1 MVNAKTLI
9 LAVLVVVV
17 ATVVALRFWP
27 SDERAIRQ
35 QIAKIETLG
44 SKARDEKPVE
54 SLLRARQLAELFADP
69 STLQVEH
76 ANFTGQ
82 YPRKQIQERIVL
94 ARGFYTSAKVSV
106 HDLAIDIATTNP
118 KSATIHCTLR
128 VKGEGNAQPMADV
141 QELSAELR
149 KLNGDWLLTAV
160 TLVEVLER

>member
-1 MVNAKTLI
+1 MVNLKTLV

-17 ATVVALRFWP
+17 ATVAGWRFWS

-35 QIAKIETLG
+35 QIAKIEALG

-69 STLQVEH
+69 STLEVESGD
-76 ANFTGQ
+76 FQGQ

-94 ARGFYTSAKVSV
+94 ARGFYTSATVSV
-106 HDLAIDIATTNP
+106 HDLAIDIP
-118 KSATIHCTLR
+118 KTEPKTATIHCTLR
-128 VKGEGNAQPMADV
+128 VKGEGKSQPVADV

-149 KLNGDWLLTAV
+149 KINGDWLFAAV

>member
-1 MVNAKTLI
+1 MVNLKTLV
-9 LAVLVVVV
+9 LAALVVVV
-17 ATVVALRFWP
+17 ATVAALRLWP

-69 STLQVEH
+69 SSLEVES

-82 YPRKQIQERIVL
+82 YPRKQIQERIAL
-94 ARGFYTSAKVSV
+94 ARGSYTSATVSV
-106 HDLAIDIATTNP
+106 HDLTLDISTTDPQTATLR
-118 KSATIHCTLR
+118 CTLR
-128 VKGEGNAQPMADV
+128 VKGEGNSQPMADV

-149 KLNGDWLLTAV
+149 KVEGDWLLAAV

>member
-1 MVNAKTLI
+1 MVNLKPLV
-9 LAVLVVVV
+9 LAALVVVV

-27 SDERAIRQ
+27 SDERAIRKQ
-35 QIAKIETLG
+35 VAKIETLG
-44 SKARDEKPVE
+44 SKASDEKPVE

-106 HDLAIDIATTNP
+106 HDLAIDIRKTDP
-118 KSATIHCTLR
+118 KTANIRCTLR
-128 VKGEGNAQPMADV
+128 VKGEGKSQPVADV

-149 KLNGDWLLTAV
+149 KIEGDWLFAAV

>member
-27 SDERAIRQ
+27 SDERAIRK

-44 SKARDEKPVE
+44 SKASDEKPVE

-69 STLQVEH
+69 STLEVQTG
-76 ANFTGQ
+76 NFTGQ
-82 YPRKQIQERIVL
+82 FPRKEIQERIVL
-94 ARGFYTSAKVSV
+94 ARGFYTSATVSV
-106 HDLAIDIATTNP
+106 HDLAIDIP
-118 KSATIHCTLR
+118 KTDPQTATIRCTLR
-128 VKGEGNAQPMADV
+128 VKGEGKSQPVADV

-149 KLNGDWLLTAV
+149 KLKGDWFFAAV
-160 TLVEVLER
+160 TLVEILER